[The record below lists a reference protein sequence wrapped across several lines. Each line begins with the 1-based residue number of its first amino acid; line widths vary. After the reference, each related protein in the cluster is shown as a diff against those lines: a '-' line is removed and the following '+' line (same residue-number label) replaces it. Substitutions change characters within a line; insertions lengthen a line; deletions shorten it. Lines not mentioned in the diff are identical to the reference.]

1 MQNIYFGPD
10 ERAHQK
16 VLRFFL
22 YRLWAAVSG
31 AGDSFPVPGGGRHAV
46 LSADLFYRGDI
57 EPGKRVF
64 EVPFIR
70 YPLSQWRI
78 RAFSDADGD
87 CHVGSYLCE
96 WDLYLGVNEN
106 ERENSGTVASV
117 Q

>member
-16 VLRFFL
+16 FLDFFYIVCGL
-22 YRLWAAVSG
+22 LCLALAI
-31 AGDSFPVPGGGRHAV
+31 
-46 LSADLFYRGDI
+46 SADLFYRGDI

-64 EVPFIR
+64 EVPFIG

-106 ERENSGTVASV
+106 ERENSGAVASV

>member
-16 VLRFFL
+16 FLDFFYIVCGLLCLALAILSLFPAGAGMRFFPL
-22 YRLWAAVSG
+22 IFFIAAI
-31 AGDSFPVPGGGRHAV
+31 F
-46 LSADLFYRGDI
+46 
-57 EPGKRVF
+57 
-64 EVPFIR
+64 
-70 YPLSQWRI
+70 

-106 ERENSGTVASV
+106 ERENSGAVASV